1 MHTGATSRGEQ
12 TSLYFL
18 CRYASFDIDRS
29 LIAMDETDI
38 LSSTVAAV
46 DSTLTSTIT
55 SSTNSTVCSVSLQY
69 RFIEHIVY
77 LYFMA
82 PLCLIGLVLNVINLL
97 VFSDRS
103 FKNLTFKYL
112 RLIAFVDCI
121 TCSLVFIYCI
131 TNYTR
136 PHNLDDKYFR
146 IWYLVNVYFPLANI
160 TAGCNV
166 LLTLTVTIERLVS
179 VRWPMEKQ
187 RLFGPND
194 VLVSLVICFLFPIVA
209 NSVNFLVY
217 KVGDC
222 NNFAVTAVATTKFYK
237 YFGICKEILLRFIPI
252 CILICSNC
260 LLLSTVRAANQ
271 KFRPPKKSIAE
282 TSQTTA
288 RKSSATKTA
297 VFLQLSSNGSDTTPI
312 NKYLSESQSQ
322 TDNLLSTS
330 SWSGESTISVGGPQ
344 RESTVS
350 ITPSNKMHVRKQQ
363 QEKQLTIM
371 LVWLSTLYLCGQ
383 IPMLFAYPNF
393 VFKDLDATAYKY
405 YALVV
410 NILELTTYLANFFIY
425 VRFTSQFQ
433 QVFRLKIKQIFF
445 CFSRSS

>member
-1 MHTGATSRGEQ
+1 
-12 TSLYFL
+12 
-18 CRYASFDIDRS
+18 
-29 LIAMDETDI
+29 MDETNI
-38 LSSTVAAV
+38 LSSAVVAAG
-46 DSTLTSTIT
+46 STLTSSIT
-55 SSTNSTVCSVSLQY
+55 SSTGTTAICSVSLQY
-69 RFIEHIVY
+69 RLIEHIVY

-146 IWYLVNVYFPLANI
+146 IWYLVSVYFPLANI

-187 RLFGPND
+187 RLFSPNR
-194 VLVSLVICFLFPIVA
+194 VLITLLICFLFPILA

-222 NNFAVTAVATTKFYK
+222 NNSAVTAVATTKAYN

-282 TSQTTA
+282 TSQATIDRTSAAKTT
-288 RKSSATKTA
+288 

-330 SWSGESTISVGGPQ
+330 SLSGESTISVGGPQ

-393 VFKDLDATAYKY
+393 VFKDMTKASYKY

-410 NILELTTYLANFFIY
+410 NLLELTTYLANFFIY

-433 QVFRLKIKQIFF
+433 QVFRLKIKHIFF
-445 CFSRSS
+445 CFSRNS